1 MGLFMKYSGGYC
13 FLIVLA
19 MLPSLWF
26 HKYFNKKIAAMMTK
40 QIDKHK
46 QFNMKIITS
55 VSAMKEVRYYQ
66 SEKWIQ
72 DQITDAYT
80 DYVTERLS
88 TLKVRYRRGMF
99 FRLNTALGI
108 TLFFALAAYGI
119 FNGKLEIDEFVA
131 SLFFCTTLIFT
142 LNGFVFNIT
151 ETIPALEY
159 VKTLRKIFNL
169 SEDKIQGSSQK
180 EISCLQQ
187 ELQVK
192 VKSFSYGA
200 EKPVLRNIDFKIKK
214 GEKVIFVGESGV
226 GKTTLLK
233 LIANMYQMENGKI
246 LWDSVDYREIDSIS
260 LRQKI
265 GYMFQETYL
274 FGKSIYENIKLG
286 NAEASDE
293 QVYEAARRSC
303 VNDFVRDFPM
313 GYETNVGERGTLLSG
328 GQMQR
333 IAIARLIL
341 KNPDIII
348 LDEITANLDS
358 ETEKRIMDNI
368 FYEVFY
374 DKTIIAV
381 SHKASVLQYFDRF
394 LYVSHSGI
402 KEIESDVA
410 YDYV

>member
-1 MGLFMKYSGGYC
+1 
-13 FLIVLA
+13 
-19 MLPSLWF
+19 
-26 HKYFNKKIAAMMTK
+26 MTK

-214 GEKVIFVGESGV
+214 
-226 GKTTLLK
+226 
-233 LIANMYQMENGKI
+233 
-246 LWDSVDYREIDSIS
+246 R
-260 LRQKI
+260 
-265 GYMFQETYL
+265 
-274 FGKSIYENIKLG
+274 
-286 NAEASDE
+286 
-293 QVYEAARRSC
+293 
-303 VNDFVRDFPM
+303 
-313 GYETNVGERGTLLSG
+313 
-328 GQMQR
+328 
-333 IAIARLIL
+333 
-341 KNPDIII
+341 
-348 LDEITANLDS
+348 
-358 ETEKRIMDNI
+358 
-368 FYEVFY
+368 
-374 DKTIIAV
+374 
-381 SHKASVLQYFDRF
+381 
-394 LYVSHSGI
+394 
-402 KEIESDVA
+402 
-410 YDYV
+410 